1 MRRVKIF
8 ALTVGAVLMAL
19 SSIAVIFKGL
29 TVNHWNLIAVPIFV
43 GLAGS
48 FWKLAKA
55 S

>member
-1 MRRVKIF
+1 
-8 ALTVGAVLMAL
+8 MAL